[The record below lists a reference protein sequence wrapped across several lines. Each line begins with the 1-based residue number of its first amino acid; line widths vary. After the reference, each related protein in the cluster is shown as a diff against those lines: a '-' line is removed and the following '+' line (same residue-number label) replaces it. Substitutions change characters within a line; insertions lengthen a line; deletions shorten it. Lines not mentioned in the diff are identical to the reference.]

1 MWFRAW
7 CGGSTRTEESLQMRD
22 AHPRSPTRPLRLK
35 EDRNGSPVQGN
46 VLHVGGMISEGAM
59 MNIAENMSE
68 AGSGTSIHRLTL
80 VALPGRAALL
90 VVAVAALTV
99 GAASPSMAAD
109 PIDDL
114 STLEVI
120 ESATPGTENAEVLAV
135 QESANTAD
143 YFADIPERDTVITIP
158 GDASAGVA
166 LDQGGDVVT
175 VGLPNASEAA
185 RGIAD
190 ADGLVH
196 FNNAD
201 GSTTVPL
208 VREDGV
214 VQITTIIETASA
226 PAVFEYPI
234 AVADGGQLVDAGDGF
249 FAVLDEAGQPAAMI
263 DPAWAKD
270 ANGRDVPTWYEQQ
283 GNTLVQVVEHRS
295 DFAYPVVADPA
306 VRGNLITDVK
316 LSWSRYG
323 TTVGVTPRSGWAI
336 TPFSNWWAEYKLW
349 VSAQYEGNKFYNQLR
364 CHVDIAPFK
373 SPWNLDAWRPDV
385 RYSDVLAAGCNP

>member
-1 MWFRAW
+1 M
-7 CGGSTRTEESLQMRD
+7 
-22 AHPRSPTRPLRLK
+22 
-35 EDRNGSPVQGN
+35 
-46 VLHVGGMISEGAM
+46 
-59 MNIAENMSE
+59 
-68 AGSGTSIHRLTL
+68 
-80 VALPGRAALL
+80 
-90 VVAVAALTV
+90 
-99 GAASPSMAAD
+99 
-109 PIDDL
+109 
-114 STLEVI
+114 
-120 ESATPGTENAEVLAV
+120 

-323 TTVGVTPRSGWAI
+323 TTVGVPPPAPAGRS
-336 TPFSNWWAEYKLW
+336 
-349 VSAQYEGNKFYNQLR
+349 R
-364 CHVDIAPFK
+364 R
-373 SPWNLDAWRPDV
+373 SPTGGRNT
-385 RYSDVLAAGCNP
+385 SSG

>member
-1 MWFRAW
+1 
-7 CGGSTRTEESLQMRD
+7 
-22 AHPRSPTRPLRLK
+22 
-35 EDRNGSPVQGN
+35 
-46 VLHVGGMISEGAM
+46 

>member
-1 MWFRAW
+1 
-7 CGGSTRTEESLQMRD
+7 
-22 AHPRSPTRPLRLK
+22 
-35 EDRNGSPVQGN
+35 
-46 VLHVGGMISEGAM
+46 
-59 MNIAENMSE
+59 MNIAEIRSRSWS
-68 AGSGTSIHRLTL
+68 SGRSVHRLAFNALAGHAAL
-80 VALPGRAALL
+80 VAI
-90 VVAVAALTV
+90 AVAALCV
-99 GAASPSMAAD
+99 GAASPAMAAD

-114 STLEVI
+114 STLEIV
-120 ESATPGTENAEVLAV
+120 ESATPGTENADVLAV
-135 QESANTAD
+135 QESANTED

-196 FNNAD
+196 FDNTD

-214 VQITTIIETASA
+214 VQITTLIETASA
-226 PAVFEYPI
+226 PTVYEYPI
-234 AVADGGQLVDAGDGF
+234 TVADGGQLVDAGGGF

-270 ANGRDVPTWYEQQ
+270 ANGRDVPTRYEQQ
-283 GNTLVQVVEHRS
+283 GNTLVQVVEHSS

-306 VRGNLITDVK
+306 VRGNLITNVK
-316 LSWSRYG
+316 LSWSSYG

-385 RYSDVLAAGCNP
+385 SYSNVLAAACNP